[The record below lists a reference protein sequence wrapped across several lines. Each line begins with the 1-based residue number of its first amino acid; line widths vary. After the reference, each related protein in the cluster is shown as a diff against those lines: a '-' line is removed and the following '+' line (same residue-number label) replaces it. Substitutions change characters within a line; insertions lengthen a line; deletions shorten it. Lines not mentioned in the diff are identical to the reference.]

1 MKRIIQSVRGTRD
14 FYPSQ
19 MAVRRWLYTLIEQ
32 VSTAFGYQ
40 EYDGPF
46 IEKIDLYA
54 AKSGEEIV
62 KEQAFVFSDRGG
74 ELVALRPE
82 LTPSLAR
89 MIAEKQNELIF
100 PLRWWSFGPFWRYE
114 KPQKGRTREF
124 FQWNIDMIG
133 VDSSAADAE
142 MVAICATFLKKAGI
156 TPEQIVIKVNHR
168 KLLEEQLLLAGV
180 GEEKK
185 KDVFHLIDRVDKL
198 SKEAWIARGK
208 ELNLSDDQ
216 LDRIDQILNDTAL
229 WRQSAALVEVFSL
242 LGAYGLNEYIKY
254 DPRIVRGLDYYTG
267 LVFEAWDATEDGRAV
282 LGGGHYGNLIADVG
296 GESLPG
302 VGFAMGDVMVAIL
315 LEKYGCIPELLPL
328 SNTVMVTVFDEERQN
343 ASISLSAHLRSKG
356 LNVICYPEPAK
367 IQKQIKYADRAKMRI
382 VVVMGPDEVE
392 SGNISIKDL
401 NNRTQVSVPL
411 EMAAA
416 TIKELLLAQS

>member
-19 MAVRRWLYTLIEQ
+19 MAVRKWLYALIEQ

-156 TPEQIVIKVNHR
+156 TPDQIVIKVNHR

-208 ELNLSDDQ
+208 ELNISDDQ
-216 LDRIDQILNDTAL
+216 LEKIDQMLNNTAL
-229 WRQSAALVEVFSL
+229 WRQSDTLVEVFSL
-242 LGAYGLNEYIKY
+242 LGAYGLNEYIIY

-328 SNTVMVTVFDEERQN
+328 SNTVLVTVFDEERLK
-343 ASISLSAHLRSKG
+343 ASISLSAHLRLKG

-411 EMAAA
+411 EIAAA
-416 TIKELLLAQS
+416 TIKELLASE